1 MAVSSVTRSLVPTTA
16 RLAAPP
22 VTQAASVGFGTPANA
37 GVDSTLRLSDA
48 GLKAGTTRLTLSV
61 DLKANQKYA
70 FSFYYAAGG
79 PKVTLTDSAN
89 KSSAVNMASGFSV
102 SRSGTYK
109 LTFDAPQGL
118 TTVGLDKLAINA
130 RSVLPNS
137 SDSRINAL
145 LMGGTGNW
153 WRDQGAVAT
162 VGTEQIT
169 PTVRG
174 LDAAS
179 ARHELTYSFL
189 DASQNANGGNGFQP
203 MTQAQK
209 DATRAVFAQYEKL
222 INVKFTETSS
232 GAGDI
237 NFGTDVQQSSAGYSN
252 LPSSPG
258 SKVYVYLANNAAS
271 NSDAGVAQG
280 GYGWL
285 TLQHEIGHALGLK
298 HPGNY
303 NAGGGGTPGPYLTKA
318 LDNRQNTMMSYYDN
332 AQTRGVNGST
342 PMILDI
348 AALQYVYG
356 ANTSAATTDAPGK
369 FTFDPQQPVRRTLW
383 SASGNDVI
391 DLSGLQRSSKVNLNA
406 GTLSSINITGP
417 ASQNGYSGNGNVGI
431 AYGAKIDRIKLS
443 NATGVADTVTLNDAF
458 KRNAFNTVD
467 TLEAGVDKIVL
478 SKALFGSGLTTGSI
492 EFGSAASKTT
502 TRIVVNNS
510 TGEVFYDADGKGKG
524 AARKIAQ
531 FTTLQQG
538 AALSASSFLI
548 TA

>member
-1 MAVSSVTRSLVPTTA
+1 MAITSVNRSSVAPRA
-16 RLAAPP
+16 ALAAAP
-22 VTQAASVGFGTPANA
+22 VTQTAAASFGTPAN
-37 GVDSTLRLSDA
+37 GSVDGTLRLSDA
-48 GLKAGTTRLTLSV
+48 GLKAGTTRLSLTV
-61 DLKANQKYA
+61 DLKANQKYD

-89 KSSAVNMASGFSV
+89 KSSAVNMASGFTV
-102 SRSGTYK
+102 ARSGTYT
-109 LTFDAPQGL
+109 LSFDAPQGL
-118 TTVGLDKLAINA
+118 QNLGLDKLAINA
-130 RSVLPNS
+130 RSVLPNTA
-137 SDSRINAL
+137 DSRINAL
-145 LMGGTGNW
+145 LMGGTGTW

-162 VGTEQIT
+162 VGTSQIT
-169 PTVRG
+169 PTVLG

-179 ARHELTYSFL
+179 ARHTLTYSFL
-189 DASQNANGGNGFQP
+189 DASQNANGGNGFKP

-209 DATRAVFAQYEKL
+209 DATRAVFDQYEKL
-222 INVKFTETSS
+222 INVKFTETTS

-237 NFGTDVQQSSAGYSN
+237 NFGTDVQKASAGYSN
-252 LPSSPG
+252 LPTSPNG
-258 SKVYVYLANNAAS
+258 KVYVYLANNASS

-303 NAGGGGTPGPYLTKA
+303 NAGGGGTPGPYLPTA
-318 LDNRQNTMMSYYDN
+318 LDNRQNSMMSYYDN

-342 PMILDI
+342 PMILDV

-369 FTFDPQQPVRRTLW
+369 FTFDPQKPVRRTLW

-391 DLSGLQRSSKVNLNA
+391 DLSGLQRSSNVNLNA

-417 ASQNGYSGNGNVGI
+417 ATQNGYSGNGNVGI
-431 AYGAKIDRIKLS
+431 AYGSKIDKVQLS
-443 NATGVADTVTLNDAF
+443 SATGVADTVTLNDAF
-458 KRNAFNTVD
+458 KRNAVNSIGG
-467 TLEAGVDKIVL
+467 LEAGVDKIAL
-478 SKALFGSGLTTGSI
+478 SRSLFGSGLTTGAI
-492 EFGSAASKTT
+492 EFGSAASKAT

-510 TGEVFYDADGKGKG
+510 TGEVFYDADGNGKG

-538 AALSASSFLI
+538 AALTASSFLI